1 MCSICAG
8 GAWWYGS
15 REKAG
20 LVPAALPR
28 GRACPKIGRTAARA
42 PSDEIG
48 DLTRAGG
55 PADPADRSHTIV
67 RDRRPQG
74 TQIGPTV
81 VERKTTEYPP
91 PRKGVKTGPQRRPA
105 GTSRVPEH
113 LVSRKRARPLAAR
126 KPPLAAAAANGM
138 TPPVPQR
145 TTRRTTR
152 AFPPRRPQPDA
163 DRTAH
168 PSGSTARTG
177 HSLRHPA
184 RHLRCGSPHPRNERP
199 IRPDLWCER
208 ATRRHP
214 ARPLRCSSPRLNER
228 HTGPDLSDERT
239 THPAGPRPAGRQ
251 LPVDRRQV
259 HQPHRMSG
267 PFSPLAQPAA
277 ERAAQQS
284 RPTAQTGRSSRH
296 PSVKA
301 GPCPDLSRRS
311 SPCTRVARSQ
321 ADRTAHPPRPIAR
334 TRRPSRR
341 SGRAPHVQ
349 RPSHHPAR

>member
-1 MCSICAG
+1 MNRLLLPVDVLYLC
-8 GAWWYGS
+8 WWYVLV
-15 REKAG
+15 RLAG
-20 LVPAALPR
+20 RDRSAPAAPPR
-28 GRACPKIGRTAARA
+28 GRACPKIGRTTARA

-105 GTSRVPEH
+105 GRSRVPEH

-163 DRTAH
+163 DRTAR

-184 RHLRCGSPHPRNERP
+184 RHLRCSYARLNERHTSPPPSDKAGRSSRRPTRHPPSSPPGPRNERP
-199 IRPDLWCER
+199 IRPDPW
-208 ATRRHP
+208 P
-214 ARPLRCSSPRLNER
+214 
-228 HTGPDLSDERT
+228 
-239 THPAGPRPAGRQ
+239 
-251 LPVDRRQV
+251 
-259 HQPHRMSG
+259 
-267 PFSPLAQPAA
+267 
-277 ERAAQQS
+277 
-284 RPTAQTGRSSRH
+284 
-296 PSVKA
+296 
-301 GPCPDLSRRS
+301 
-311 SPCTRVARSQ
+311 
-321 ADRTAHPPRPIAR
+321 
-334 TRRPSRR
+334 
-341 SGRAPHVQ
+341 
-349 RPSHHPAR
+349 